1 MGSRRE
7 NGREEKKKEGGR
19 EEKGK
24 LGIEE
29 GKKERRE
36 RVTQRIF

>member
-36 RVTQRIF
+36 RLTQRIL

>member
-36 RVTQRIF
+36 RVTQRIL

>member
-7 NGREEKKKEGGR
+7 NGRKEKNKGAGR

-36 RVTQRIF
+36 RVTQRIL

>member
-1 MGSRRE
+1 M
-7 NGREEKKKEGGR
+7 EGGR

-36 RVTQRIF
+36 KVTQKYYKKLE